1 MHDLYRMSFLKIF
14 TILTKDFIN
23 FYFTGIIDSNE
34 KNVKV
39 GEYMKSGEKDYSVK
53 SDDFQPTHCSIIES
67 VMEMCRERLADVD

>member
-1 MHDLYRMSFLKIF
+1 MK
-14 TILTKDFIN
+14 
-23 FYFTGIIDSNE
+23 

-53 SDDFQPTHCSIIES
+53 RSDDFQPTHCSIIES